1 MEYQIS
7 SIIADLDNGTLVA
20 DFSEFTQPEDY
31 EPDGLLTR
39 QIALVDGRPSDIAK
53 AIRAQWRAKEQRSK
67 WITNNPEMRSKIAGY
82 DSVLTERWSDRHS
95 QMVED
100 CAELEPSQVANKGL
114 ELLRWTHEKA
124 PTQVEPISRGWTAHY
139 YVQGT
144 FQVLAIDLRVG
155 WHANYLKLLKD

>member
-1 MEYQIS
+1 
-7 SIIADLDNGTLVA
+7 
-20 DFSEFTQPEDY
+20 
-31 EPDGLLTR
+31 
-39 QIALVDGRPSDIAK
+39 
-53 AIRAQWRAKEQRSK
+53 
-67 WITNNPEMRSKIAGY
+67 MRSKIAGY
-82 DSVLTERWSDRHS
+82 DTILTERWSDRHS

-114 ELLRWTHEKA
+114 ELLRWTHENA
-124 PTQVEPISRGWTAHY
+124 PTQVEPIARGWTAHY